1 MSAKSIQF
9 ELVSPERKLVDA
21 PMNHVVIP
29 GTEGYLGVGQGHAS
43 YVVSLGHGTVS
54 LYEKSLQDKNPKK
67 IFIAGGFADIS
78 AERCTVLAEQAVS
91 LEDLDAKD
99 LAATLKTL
107 QKDLKATNKDAE
119 KILLQNKI
127 TIIES
132 QIEAIS

>member
-9 ELVSPERKLVDA
+9 ELVSPERKLVDE

-29 GTEGYLGVGQGHAS
+29 GTKGYLGVGQGHAS
-43 YVVSLGHGTVS
+43 YVVSLGHGTVT
-54 LYEKSLQDKNPKK
+54 LYETSLQDKNPKK

-78 AERCTVLAEQAVS
+78 GERCTVLAEQAVN
-91 LEDLDAKD
+91 LDDLDAKD
-99 LAATLKTL
+99 LTATLKDL
-107 QKDLKATNKDAE
+107 KKDLKSADKGAE

-127 TIIES
+127 DIIES